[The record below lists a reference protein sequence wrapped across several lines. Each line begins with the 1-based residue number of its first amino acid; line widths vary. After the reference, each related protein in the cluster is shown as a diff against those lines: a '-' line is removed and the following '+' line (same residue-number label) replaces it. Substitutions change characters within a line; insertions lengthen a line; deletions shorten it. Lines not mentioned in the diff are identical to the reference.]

1 MHTNAVPGSVRPTT
15 PAGTTRGDERLPA
28 ATGKSRAELRRETA
42 RGHDEAVGGPPVAA
56 VESTALQL
64 FDRACRHLLGRG
76 TDFTDT
82 VVEKIRAEVQYYADP
97 LAPPDLRRS
106 VSTGVRHGLEAGLD
120 PGRLVDVERYT
131 RELGIRR
138 AEEGRPLDEVMH
150 AYRVAGSEVWS
161 GIVRVVERHGLGDT
175 RQLVHVAEL
184 VWKHNDRDAVLVAD
198 AYRQVAKGVASRH
211 GERVRLILAALLESR
226 NEPDFA
232 RDAAAILDVPLDGR
246 YAVAMI
252 GATPP
257 YGRVPETAPE
267 VRGIRILRHTRGQR
281 AVLVAH
287 LGDRPLDA
295 LASGLAAGPG
305 LRIGISPVVQ
315 GLNSL
320 SRARDMAGLALRTC
334 RADGEIA
341 RLDSRL
347 PDGLL
352 LSRPDL
358 SAELTLQVLQP
369 MYDLEPA
376 DRDTLFATL
385 GVWIENGGSA
395 VRTARQMLCHRN
407 TVLNRLRRFEQTTGL
422 ALSRPRDLVQLT
434 LALDALRLLG
444 PAAAPAAPGAPETP
458 RPPSA
463 V

>member
-1 MHTNAVPGSVRPTT
+1 MHTTSAVPGSVR
-15 PAGTTRGDERLPA
+15 
-28 ATGKSRAELRRETA
+28 S
-42 RGHDEAVGGPPVAA
+42 GPPSHDPVG
-56 VESTALQL
+56 SSPLQL
-64 FDRACRHLLGRG
+64 FDRACRRLLGHG

-82 VVEKIRAEVQYYADP
+82 VAEKIRAEVAYYADP
-97 LAPPDLRRS
+97 VLAPPDLRQS
-106 VSTGVRHGLEAGLD
+106 VGTGVRHGLEAGLD
-120 PGRLVDVERYT
+120 PGSIVDIERYT

-161 GIVRVVERHGLGDT
+161 GIIRVVERDGLGDT

-198 AYRQVAKGVASRH
+198 AYRQVAQGVASRH
-211 GERVRLILAALLESR
+211 GERVRLILAAVLESR
-226 NEPDFA
+226 SEPEFV
-232 RDAAAILDVPLDGR
+232 RDAAAILGLPVDGR
-246 YAVAMI
+246 FAVAVI

-257 YGRVPETAPE
+257 YGRLPETVPE
-267 VRGIRILRHTRGQR
+267 VRGMQILRHTRGQR

-295 LASGLAAGPG
+295 LVSGLAAGTG
-305 LRIGISPVVQ
+305 LRIGVSPVVQ
-315 GLNSL
+315 GLHSMP
-320 SRARDMAGLALRTC
+320 RARDMAGLALRTC

-341 RLDSRL
+341 RLDTRL

-352 LSRPDL
+352 ISRPDL

-369 MYDLEPA
+369 MYGLEPA
-376 DRDTLFATL
+376 DREILFDTLR
-385 GVWIENGGSA
+385 VWIEKGGSA
-395 VRTARQMLCHRN
+395 VQTARHMLCHRN

-444 PAAAPAAPGAPETP
+444 PAAAPGAPEE
-458 RPPSA
+458 PSPLPA
-463 V
+463 R